1 MSESSGVVVV
11 DQLTLI
17 LPEYLNY
24 IGGDE
29 RKLVWIKEQMIL
41 QLTKQYPKL
50 VQRMTVPE
58 YVKLMIDYYVFAAH
72 LHVK

>member
-1 MSESSGVVVV
+1 MGDVL
-11 DQLTLI
+11 DQLTLV
-17 LPEYLNY
+17 LPQYLVY

-50 VQRMTVPE
+50 VQRMTVVD
-58 YVKLMIDYYVFAAH
+58 YVKQMIDYYVFAAH
-72 LHVK
+72 LNVK